1 MKALKDYTVV
11 ASGKVRETA
20 YNKLNSMVNF
30 ISWQQGGRIPK
41 DEFAARLAQAD
52 ALYSTGNIVIDEK
65 LLAMAPN
72 LKVVA
77 QASVGYDNID
87 VAACAERGIPVGNT
101 PGVLVDAVADLAY
114 GLILDSARR
123 IVQADAHVK
132 KGLWGQRVPIGLAVD
147 LAGKTLGIVGM
158 GDIGSAIAKRAQV
171 SKMQV
176 VYHNRHQRVDDAEL
190 GVTYM
195 PTLDKL
201 LSESD
206 FVLLAVTLNPSTKHM
221 LNEAAFAKMKQGS
234 RLINISRGAVVDTEA
249 LYEALHSGK
258 LAYAALD
265 VTDPEPLPA
274 EHKLLTLDNITV
286 TPHIASATVETRDA
300 MALLTADNILAGLQG
315 LPLPAQVK
323 LK

>member
-11 ASGKVRETA
+11 ASGKVREAA

-41 DEFAARLAQAD
+41 DELAARLAQAD

-101 PGVLVDAVADLAY
+101 PGVLVDAVTDLAY

>member
-11 ASGKVRETA
+11 ASGKVREAA

-41 DEFAARLAQAD
+41 DELAARLAQAD

-132 KGLWGQRVPIGLAVD
+132 KGLWSQRVPIGLAVD

-158 GDIGSAIAKRAQV
+158 GDIGSAVAKRAQV
-171 SKMQV
+171 SQMQV

-323 LK
+323 IK

>member
-11 ASGKVRETA
+11 ASGKVREAA

-132 KGLWGQRVPIGLAVD
+132 KGLWGQRLPIGLAVD

-158 GDIGSAIAKRAQV
+158 GDIGSAVAKRAQV

-176 VYHNRHQRVDDAEL
+176 VYHNRHQRVDDTEL

-201 LSESD
+201 LAESD

-234 RLINISRGAVVDTEA
+234 RLINISRGAVVDTDA
-249 LYEALHSGK
+249 LYAALHSGK

>member
-11 ASGKVRETA
+11 ASGKVREAA

-158 GDIGSAIAKRAQV
+158 GDIGSAVAKRAQV
-171 SKMQV
+171 SQMQV

-234 RLINISRGAVVDTEA
+234 RLINISRGAVVDTDA
-249 LYEALHSGK
+249 LYAALHSGK

>member
-41 DEFAARLAQAD
+41 DELAARLAQAD

-190 GVTYM
+190 GVIYM

>member
-11 ASGKVRETA
+11 ASGKVREAA

-101 PGVLVDAVADLAY
+101 PRVLVDAVADLAY

-158 GDIGSAIAKRAQV
+158 GDIGSAVAKRAQV

-201 LSESD
+201 LAESD

-234 RLINISRGAVVDTEA
+234 RLINISRGAVVDTDA
-249 LYEALHSGK
+249 LYAALHSGK

>member
-11 ASGKVRETA
+11 ASGKVREAA

-158 GDIGSAIAKRAQV
+158 GDIGSAVAKRAQV
-171 SKMQV
+171 SQMQV

-234 RLINISRGAVVDTEA
+234 RLINISRGAIVDTEA

>member
-41 DEFAARLAQAD
+41 DELAARLAQAD

-158 GDIGSAIAKRAQV
+158 GDIGSAVAKRAQV
-171 SKMQV
+171 SQMQV

-234 RLINISRGAVVDTEA
+234 RFDK
-249 LYEALHSGK
+249 Y
-258 LAYAALD
+258 
-265 VTDPEPLPA
+265 
-274 EHKLLTLDNITV
+274 
-286 TPHIASATVETRDA
+286 
-300 MALLTADNILAGLQG
+300 
-315 LPLPAQVK
+315 
-323 LK
+323 

>member
-41 DEFAARLAQAD
+41 DELAARLAQAD

-158 GDIGSAIAKRAQV
+158 GDIGSAVAKRAQV
-171 SKMQV
+171 SQMQV

-234 RLINISRGAVVDTEA
+234 RLINISRGAVVDTDA
-249 LYEALHSGK
+249 LYAALHSGK

>member
-11 ASGKVRETA
+11 ASGKVREAA

-41 DEFAARLAQAD
+41 DELAARLAQAD

-158 GDIGSAIAKRAQV
+158 GDIGSAVAKRAQV
-171 SKMQV
+171 SQMHV

>member
-11 ASGKVRETA
+11 ASGKVREAA

-41 DEFAARLAQAD
+41 DELAARLAQAD

-65 LLAMAPN
+65 LLSMAPN

-158 GDIGSAIAKRAQV
+158 GDIGSAVAKRAQV
-171 SKMQV
+171 SQMQV

>member
-41 DEFAARLAQAD
+41 DELAARLAQAD

-65 LLAMAPN
+65 LLSMAPN

-158 GDIGSAIAKRAQV
+158 GDIGSSVAKRAQV
-171 SKMQV
+171 SQMQV

>member
-11 ASGKVRETA
+11 ASGKVRQA
-20 YNKLNSMVNF
+20 AFDKLNSLVNF
-30 ISWQQGGRIPK
+30 VSWQQGGRIPK
-41 DEFAARLAQAD
+41 DEFAARLAVAD
-52 ALYSTGNIVIDEK
+52 ALYSTGNIVVDEK
-65 LLAMAPN
+65 LLDMAPN

-87 VAACAERGIPVGNT
+87 VEACAARGIPVGHT

-114 GLILDSARR
+114 GLLLDSARR

-132 KGLWGQRVPIGLAVD
+132 KGLWAQRIPIGLAVD

-171 SKMQV
+171 SKMKV
-176 VYHNRHQRVDDAEL
+176 VYHNRHQRNDDAEL
-190 GVTYM
+190 GVSYM
-195 PTLDKL
+195 PTLEDL
-201 LSESD
+201 LAEAD
-206 FVLLAVTLNPSTKHM
+206 FVVVAVTLNPSTKHM
-221 LNEAAFAKMKQGS
+221 FNKAAFEQMKQGS
-234 RLINISRGAVVDTEA
+234 RLINISRGAVIDSEA
-249 LYEALHSGK
+249 LYEALNSGR

-274 EHKLLTLDNITV
+274 EHKLLTLNNITV

-315 LPLPAQVK
+315 LQLPAQVK

>member
-11 ASGKVRETA
+11 ASGKVRDAA

-41 DEFAARLAQAD
+41 EEFAARLAKAD

-87 VAACAERGIPVGNT
+87 VAACAAKGIPVGNT

-114 GLILDSARR
+114 GLLLDSARR

-147 LAGKTLGIVGM
+147 LAGKTVGIVGM

-171 SKMQV
+171 SKMKV
-176 VYHNRHQRVDDAEL
+176 VYHNRHQRKDDAEL
-190 GVTYM
+190 GVEYM
-195 PTLDKL
+195 PTLESL
-201 LSESD
+201 LAEAD
-206 FVLLAVTLNPSTKHM
+206 FVVVAVTLNPSTKHM
-221 LNEAAFAKMKQGS
+221 FNEAALAQMKQGS

-249 LYEALHSGK
+249 LYDALNSGK

-274 EHKLLTLDNITV
+274 EHKLLTLNNITV

-300 MALLTADNILAGLQG
+300 MALFTADNILAGLQG

>member
-11 ASGKVRETA
+11 ASGKVREAA

-132 KGLWGQRVPIGLAVD
+132 KGLWGQRLPIGLAVD

-158 GDIGSAIAKRAQV
+158 GDIGSAVAKRAQV

-176 VYHNRHQRVDDAEL
+176 VYHNRHQRVDDTEL
-190 GVTYM
+190 GVIYM

-201 LSESD
+201 LAESD

-234 RLINISRGAVVDTEA
+234 RLINISRGAVVDTDA
-249 LYEALHSGK
+249 LYAALHSGK

>member
-11 ASGKVRETA
+11 ASGKVREAA

-41 DEFAARLAQAD
+41 DELAARLAQAD

-158 GDIGSAIAKRAQV
+158 GDIGSAVAKRAQV
-171 SKMQV
+171 SQMQV

-249 LYEALHSGK
+249 LYAALHSGK

>member
-11 ASGKVRETA
+11 ASGKVREAA

-41 DEFAARLAQAD
+41 DELAARLAQAD

-65 LLAMAPN
+65 LLSMAPN

-158 GDIGSAIAKRAQV
+158 GDIGSAVAKRAQV
-171 SKMQV
+171 SQMHV

>member
-11 ASGKVRETA
+11 ASGKVREAA

-41 DEFAARLAQAD
+41 DELAARLAQAD

-158 GDIGSAIAKRAQV
+158 GDIGSAVAKRAQV
-171 SKMQV
+171 SQMQV

-234 RLINISRGAVVDTEA
+234 RLINISRGAVVDTDA
-249 LYEALHSGK
+249 LYAALHSGK

-315 LPLPAQVK
+315 LPLPAQIK